1 VGWLLPASS
10 AGLGMI
16 MITIRRELGKDAAAR
31 EALLDLGYGAV
42 RFSKVSHRLR
52 EGRLPAAGLAFV
64 ACDHGRLIGTVRL
77 WDIAAGDGGPAL
89 LLGPLTVHP
98 SYRHRGVGSA
108 LIRHAL
114 AAAAKLDHRA
124 IMLVGDAA
132 YYGRFGFSN
141 EKTRSLWLP
150 GRYDAHRF
158 LALELSPGALDGA
171 IGLVRATGRP
181 LPGLA
186 KPARAASSLLQA
198 A

>member
-1 VGWLLPASS
+1 
-10 AGLGMI
+10 
-16 MITIRRELGKDAAAR
+16 MITIRRELSKDAAAR

-77 WDIAAGDGGPAL
+77 WDVAAGDSRPAL

-98 SYRHRGVGSA
+98 NHRDCGVGSA

-114 AAAAKLDHRA
+114 AAAAKLGHRA

-132 YYGRFGFSN
+132 YYERFGFTT
-141 EKTRSLWLP
+141 EKANSFRLP

-171 IGLVRATGRP
+171 SGLVHATGRR
-181 LPGLA
+181 LPVH
-186 KPARAASSLLQA
+186 ARALREKALHDKAGRTAQLLPQA

>member
-1 VGWLLPASS
+1 
-10 AGLGMI
+10 MI

-64 ACDHGRLIGTVRL
+64 ACDHGHVIGTVQL
-77 WDIAAGDGGPAL
+77 WDVAAGDRPAL
-89 LLGPLTVHP
+89 LLGPLTVDP
-98 SYRHRGVGSA
+98 SHRHRGVGSA
-108 LIRHAL
+108 LMRHAL
-114 AAAAKLDHRA
+114 AAAAKLGHRA
-124 IMLVGDAA
+124 IMLVGDVA
-132 YYGRFGFSN
+132 YYGRFGFSA
-141 EKTRSLWLP
+141 EQTRSLWLP
-150 GRYDAHRF
+150 GRYDARRF

-171 IGLVRATGRP
+171 VGLVRATGRQ
-181 LPGLA
+181 LPAQA

>member
-1 VGWLLPASS
+1 
-10 AGLGMI
+10 

-77 WDIAAGDGGPAL
+77 WDVAAGDGRPAL

-98 SYRHRGVGSA
+98 SDRHRGVGSA
-108 LIRHAL
+108 LMRHAL
-114 AAAAKLDHRA
+114 SAAAKLDHRA
-124 IMLVGDAA
+124 VMLVGDAA

-158 LALELSPGALDGA
+158 LALELFPGALDGA
-171 IGLVRATGRP
+171 AGLVRATGRP
-181 LPGLA
+181 LPALA

>member
-1 VGWLLPASS
+1 
-10 AGLGMI
+10 

-64 ACDHGRLIGTVRL
+64 ACDHGRLIGTVQL
-77 WDIAAGDGGPAL
+77 WDVASGDGRPAL

-98 SYRHRGVGSA
+98 NYRDRGVGSA
-108 LIRHAL
+108 LMRHAL
-114 AAAAKLDHRA
+114 TAAAKLGHQA
-124 IMLVGDAA
+124 VLLVGDAD
-132 YYGRFGFSN
+132 YYERFGFSS
-141 EKTRSLWLP
+141 ERTRSLWLP

-171 IGLVRATGRP
+171 SGLVRATGQKVP
-181 LPGLA
+181 V
-186 KPARAASSLLQA
+186 PARTLRHKPLRAEPARTAQSLPQA

>member
-1 VGWLLPASS
+1 M
-10 AGLGMI
+10 GMI

-64 ACDHGRLIGTVRL
+64 ASDHGRLVGTVQL
-77 WDIAAGDGGPAL
+77 WDVAAGDGCPAL

-98 SYRHRGVGSA
+98 SHRDRGVGSA
-108 LIRHAL
+108 LMRHAL
-114 AAAAKLDHRA
+114 TAAAKLGHEA
-124 IMLVGDAA
+124 VMLVGDAA
-132 YYGRFGFSN
+132 YYERFGFSN

-150 GRYDAHRF
+150 GRYEAHRF

-171 IGLVRATGRP
+171 IGLVRATGRQ
-181 LPGLA
+181 LPALA

>member
-1 VGWLLPASS
+1 M
-10 AGLGMI
+10 GMI

-31 EALLDLGYGAV
+31 EALLDFGYGAV

-52 EGRLPAAGLAFV
+52 EGRLPAGGLAFV
-64 ACDHGRLIGTVRL
+64 ASEHGRLIGTVRL
-77 WDIAAGDGGPAL
+77 WDVATSDGRPAL

-98 SYRHRGVGSA
+98 SHRHHGVGGA

-114 AAAAKLDHRA
+114 ATATKLGHQA
-124 IMLVGDAA
+124 VLLVGDAA
-132 YYGRFGFSN
+132 YYERFGFST

-150 GRYDAHRF
+150 GRYDAQRF

-171 IGLVRATGRP
+171 GGLVRATGRP
-181 LPGLA
+181 LPA
-186 KPARAASSLLQA
+186 RSEPVRAAPSLPQA

>member
-1 VGWLLPASS
+1 M
-10 AGLGMI
+10 GMI
-16 MITIRRELGKDAAAR
+16 MITIRRDLGRDAAAR
-31 EALLDLGYGAV
+31 EALLDLGYGAL

-64 ACDHGRLIGTVRL
+64 ACDHGRIIGTVQL
-77 WDIAAGDGGPAL
+77 WDVAAGDGRPAL

-98 SYRHRGVGSA
+98 SHRDRGVGSA
-108 LIRHAL
+108 LMRHAL
-114 AAAAKLDHRA
+114 AAAGKLGHQA
-124 IMLVGDAA
+124 VLLVGDAD
-132 YYGRFGFSN
+132 YYERFGFSN

-171 IGLVRATGRP
+171 SGLVRATGRQ
-181 LPGLA
+181 LPVRARALREKA
-186 KPARAASSLLQA
+186 LHDKPARAAQLLPQA

>member
-1 VGWLLPASS
+1 M
-10 AGLGMI
+10 GML
-16 MITIRRELGKDAAAR
+16 MITIRRELGKDVAAR

-98 SYRHRGVGSA
+98 SHRDRGVGSA
-108 LIRHAL
+108 LMRHAL
-114 AAAAKLDHRA
+114 AAAARLGHQA
-124 IMLVGDAA
+124 VLLVGDAD
-132 YYGRFGFSN
+132 YYERFGFSN

-171 IGLVRATGRP
+171 SGLVRATGRQ
-181 LPGLA
+181 LPVHARALREKA
-186 KPARAASSLLQA
+186 WHDRPARAAQLLPQA

>member
-1 VGWLLPASS
+1 M
-10 AGLGMI
+10 GMI

-77 WDIAAGDGGPAL
+77 WDVATSDGRPAL

-98 SYRHRGVGSA
+98 SHRHRGVGSA
-108 LIRHAL
+108 LMRHAL
-114 AAAAKLDHRA
+114 AAAAKLGHHA
-124 IMLVGDAA
+124 VLLVGDAA
-132 YYGRFGFSN
+132 YYERFGFSN
-141 EKTRSLWLP
+141 GKTRSLWLP
-150 GRYDAHRF
+150 GRYDAQRF
-158 LALELSPGALDGA
+158 LSLELSPGALDGA
-171 IGLVRATGRP
+171 GGLVRATGRR
-181 LPGLA
+181 LPA
-186 KPARAASSLLQA
+186 YVKAPRREPARAAQPLPQA

>member
-1 VGWLLPASS
+1 M
-10 AGLGMI
+10 GMI

-42 RFSKVSHRLR
+42 RFSKVSHRMR

-64 ACDHGRLIGTVRL
+64 ACDHGRLTGTVRL
-77 WDIAAGDGGPAL
+77 WDVAAGDGRPAL

-98 SYRHRGVGSA
+98 SHRHRGVGSA
-108 LIRHAL
+108 LMRHAL
-114 AAAAKLDHRA
+114 AAAAKLGHRA
-124 IMLVGDAA
+124 VMLVGDAA
-132 YYGRFGFSN
+132 YYERFGFST

-150 GRYDAHRF
+150 GRYDAQRF

-171 IGLVRATGRP
+171 IGLVRATGRR
-181 LPGLA
+181 LPVHARALRQKSLRA
-186 KPARAASSLLQA
+186 EPARSAQLLPQA

>member
-1 VGWLLPASS
+1 M
-10 AGLGMI
+10 GMI

-64 ACDHGRLIGTVRL
+64 ACDHGRLLGTVRL
-77 WDIAAGDGGPAL
+77 WDVAAGDGRPAL

-98 SYRHRGVGSA
+98 DHRDRGVGSA
-108 LIRHAL
+108 LMRHAL
-114 AAAAKLDHRA
+114 AAAPKLGHRA
-124 IMLVGDAA
+124 VILVGDAA
-132 YYGRFGFSN
+132 YYERFGFST
-141 EKTRSLWLP
+141 EKTGSLWLP

-171 IGLVRATGRP
+171 IGPVRATGRQ
-181 LPGLA
+181 LPA
-186 KPARAASSLLQA
+186 HARALHNKSVRTAPSLPQA

>member
-1 VGWLLPASS
+1 M
-10 AGLGMI
+10 GMI

-64 ACDHGRLIGTVRL
+64 ACDHGRLIGTVQL
-77 WDIAAGDGGPAL
+77 WDVAAGDGRPAL

-98 SYRHRGVGSA
+98 SHRHRGVGSA
-108 LIRHAL
+108 LMRHAL
-114 AAAAKLDHRA
+114 AAAAKLGHRA
-124 IMLVGDAA
+124 VMLVGDAA
-132 YYGRFGFSN
+132 YYERFGFST

-158 LALELSPGALDGA
+158 LALELSPGALNGA
-171 IGLVRATGRP
+171 IGLVRATGRR
-181 LPGLA
+181 LPVH
-186 KPARAASSLLQA
+186 ARALRDKALHDKPGRTAQLLPQA

>member
-1 VGWLLPASS
+1 M
-10 AGLGMI
+10 GMI

-77 WDIAAGDGGPAL
+77 WDVAAGDGRPAL

-98 SYRHRGVGSA
+98 SHRDRGIGSA
-108 LIRHAL
+108 LMRHAL
-114 AAAAKLDHRA
+114 AAAARLGNGA
-124 IMLVGDAA
+124 VMLVGDAA
-132 YYGRFGFSN
+132 YYERFGFSA

-150 GRYDAHRF
+150 GRYDAQRF

-171 IGLVRATGRP
+171 IGLVRATGRR
-181 LPGLA
+181 LPVHARTLRA
-186 KPARAASSLLQA
+186 KSAHSAQSLPQA